1 MNQPP
6 ELFTVSQVDGV
17 PELILGTADFV
28 TRPIIVMA
36 QDQLIAYI
44 DKHQPQRLIINFKN
58 VHRISSEFITSMI
71 RVRDHV
77 KVNDGE
83 MKFSHVNESVYTP
96 FKITNLAGRVFPI
109 YETSAEAV
117 DSF

>member
-1 MNQPP
+1 MNKTP

-28 TRPIIVMA
+28 SRPIIVMA
-36 QDQLIAYI
+36 QEQLIEYI

-58 VHRISSEFITSMI
+58 VQHISSEFITSMI

-77 KVNDGE
+77 KVNEGE
-83 MKFSHVNESVYTP
+83 MKFSHMNESVYAP
-96 FKITNLAGRVFPI
+96 FRITKLAGRVFPI
-109 YETSAEAV
+109 YETSAAAV